1 MKVLKTRIA
10 EYRRA
15 ANVTQIEL
23 ADAVD
28 VRRETIAR
36 LERGLYNPS
45 LKLAYDIAQYF
56 DTSIEDM
63 FTYVDI
69 EETD

>member
-10 EYRRA
+10 EFRRS

-45 LKLAYDIAQYF
+45 LKLAYDIARF
-56 DTSIEDM
+56 FGTSIEDI
-63 FTYVDI
+63 FAYVDI
-69 EETD
+69 EE